1 MLFQYKDN
9 DMKQKLSFNR
19 QMKVI
24 TVIIIDSGKYYNIL
38 TNLVHNIETIK
49 TGVLNVVCDTY

>member
-1 MLFQYKDN
+1 
-9 DMKQKLSFNR
+9 MKI
-19 QMKVI
+19 I

-38 TNLVHNIETIK
+38 TNLVHIIEIIK